1 MIHAV
6 SSQREPPSVRERRV
20 WLLVLIVAA
29 VIGMALRWQALDIG
43 QLSDD
48 FMQHAMIA
56 GLYPGEGYA
65 PFDLY
70 AFFRRGQSVA
80 DHVEQGTLPWFS
92 EPGFHGAVLR
102 PIASLLLWLDH
113 VLAPGQVRLWHF
125 HSLLWFGTT
134 LVTFGLAARRLL
146 PRWPAV
152 LAVAMLVCEAGFVSP
167 LGWLANRCV
176 LVAATFG
183 FAAIY
188 VHLEWRRPDPE
199 TPNWLRRRGPILEG
213 VLVLLSLGGG
223 EYALG
228 VFALLFGW
236 EVVVGSQEVGEELA
250 SGVRARMRVAA
261 RALLPS
267 LIPVVVYLVVHK
279 LFAYGTF
286 GADVYA
292 DPINHPLG
300 WLRWAKLRIPTLATA
315 ALWGVPAS
323 TLLVFRHPGGFWW
336 FERWPTDNPVDTY
349 ISHMWFGMF
358 GIALAMVLLLLA
370 RAGLHQDE
378 RRLVR
383 AMLLGG
389 GLGLLPISVAP
400 SHERLLIISQLAAC
414 VIICLATLACWRL
427 ATGQA
432 PQRATHARTRV
443 GHVLT
448 RLRAVAMLPLL
459 AAMLWLQTV
468 EDLRWS
474 DRYLEHLDA
483 LQASDVAAFT
493 EGDLLEQDLEGRD
506 VIVINGASQSV
517 AMYGPFV
524 LHANG
529 MPVPA
534 SWRSLALGGDHAIWA
549 FRTADNTLELAAIRG
564 AWLQTAGELFFR
576 RLEHHL
582 YAGDTFDY
590 PSLDIEIVSDIDGD
604 PTRVRFRFAHSLDD
618 PRYLFL
624 VSTKHGLMRWQV
636 PALWGSTVVPRP
648 AQPYVGT
655 REVMFAPPTQG
666 PKG

>member
-1 MIHAV
+1 M
-6 SSQREPPSVRERRV
+6 SSQRQPLSQRERRA
-20 WLLVLIVAA
+20 WLLALLVVA
-29 VIGMALRWQALDIG
+29 VIGMLLRWPALDIG

-48 FMQHAMIA
+48 YMQHAMIV
-56 GLYPGEGYA
+56 GLYPGDGYA

-80 DHVEQGTLPWFS
+80 EHVEQGTLPWFA
-92 EPGFHGAVLR
+92 EGEFHGAVLR
-102 PIASLLLWLDH
+102 PLASLLLWLDH
-113 VLAPGQVRLWHF
+113 VLAPGNVRLWHF
-125 HSLLWFGTT
+125 HSLLWFSATV
-134 LVTFGLAARRLL
+134 VTFGMAARRLL
-146 PRWPAV
+146 PRWPAA
-152 LAVAMLVCEAGFVSP
+152 LAVALIVCDSAFVSP

-176 LVAATFG
+176 LVAAVFG
-183 FAAIY
+183 FATIF
-188 VHLEWRRPDPE
+188 VHLEWRRPDPD
-199 TPNWLRRRGPILEG
+199 TPSWLRRRGPILEG
-213 VLVLLSLGGG
+213 VLMLLSLGGG

-236 EVVVGSQEVGEELA
+236 ELVVGSREA
-250 SGVRARMRVAA
+250 SGLRARLAVATG
-261 RALLPS
+261 ALLPS
-267 LIPVVVYLVVHK
+267 LIPVFVYLAVHK

-300 WLRWAKLRIPTLATA
+300 WLRWAKLRIPTLASA

-323 TLLVFRHPGGFWW
+323 TVTVFWHPAGALWL
-336 FERWPTDNPVDTY
+336 EQMPASNPVEAY
-349 ISHMWFGMF
+349 LSHMWFGMF
-358 GIALAMVLLLLA
+358 GIGLAIVLSLLA
-370 RAGLHQDE
+370 RAGLHEDE

-400 SHERLLIISQLAAC
+400 SHERLLIISELAAYTI
-414 VIICLATLACWRL
+414 VCLAVLACARL
-427 ATGQA
+427 LRGPA
-432 PQRATHARTRV
+432 
-443 GHVLT
+443 LT
-448 RLRAVAMLPLL
+448 RLRGAAMLPLL
-459 AAMLWLQTV
+459 AAMLWLQTI

-474 DRYLEHLDA
+474 NRYLEHLDG
-483 LQASDVAAFT
+483 LSASDAAAFT

-506 VIVINGASQSV
+506 VIVLNGASQSV

-534 SWRSLALGGDHAIWA
+534 SWRSLALGGDHAIWV
-549 FRTADNTLELAAIRG
+549 FRTGDNTLELAAIRG

-582 YAGDTFDY
+582 HAGDSFDY
-590 PSLDIEIVSDIDGD
+590 PTLDIEILEDTDGD
-604 PTRVRFRFAHSLDD
+604 PTRVRFRFARSLDD

-624 VSTKHGLMRWQV
+624 ISTKHGLMRWQMLPV
-636 PALWGSTVVPRP
+636 WGSTVIPRP
-648 AQPYVGT
+648 AQPHVGT
-655 REVMFAPPTQG
+655 REVIFIPPSQG
-666 PKG
+666 PK

>member
-1 MIHAV
+1 M
-6 SSQREPPSVRERRV
+6 SSPSPREGLGGREPLSRRERRA
-20 WLLVLIVAA
+20 WLLALLVAA
-29 VIGMALRWQALDIG
+29 IVGMILRWPALQIG

-48 FMQHAMIA
+48 YMQHAMIA
-56 GLYPGEGYA
+56 GLYPGDGYA

-70 AFFRRGQSVA
+70 AFFRRGDSVA
-80 DHVEQGTLPWFS
+80 AHVEQGTLPWFA
-92 EPGFHGAVLR
+92 ETKFHGAVLR
-102 PIASLLLWLDH
+102 PLASLLLWLDH
-113 VLAPGQVRLWHF
+113 VVAPGHVRLWHF
-125 HSLLWFGTT
+125 HSLLWFGATV
-134 LVTFGLAARRLL
+134 VTFGMAARRLL

-152 LAVAMLVCEAGFVSP
+152 LAVALIVCESAFVSP

-176 LVAATFG
+176 LVAAAFG
-183 FAAIY
+183 FATIF

-199 TPNWLRRRGPILEG
+199 TPSWLRRRGPILEG
-213 VLVLLSLGGG
+213 VLMLLSLGGG

-236 EVVVGSQEVGEELA
+236 EVVVGSREAL
-250 SGVRARMRVAA
+250 GVRARLLVAA
-261 RALLPS
+261 RALLPT
-267 LIPVVVYLVVHK
+267 LIPVFVYLVVHK

-323 TLLVFRHPGGFWW
+323 TLTIFWHPGGMWW
-336 FERWPTDNPVDTY
+336 FELWPAHNPVEAY
-349 ISHMWFGMF
+349 LGHMWLGVFGV
-358 GIALAMVLLLLA
+358 GVVAVLLLLA
-370 RAGLHQDE
+370 RAGLREDE

-389 GLGLLPISVAP
+389 ALGLLPISVAP

-414 VIICLATLACWRL
+414 TIIALAVLGCWRML
-427 ATGQA
+427 RGQG
-432 PQRATHARTRV
+432 R
-443 GHVLT
+443 T
-448 RLRAVAMLPLL
+448 RLRGAAMLPLL
-459 AAMLWLQTV
+459 GAMLYLQTV
-468 EDLRWS
+468 EDVRWNS
-474 DRYLEHLDA
+474 RYLEHLDA
-483 LQASDVAAFT
+483 LQASDAAAFT

-506 VIVINGASQSV
+506 VIVLNGASQSV

-549 FRTADNTLELAAIRG
+549 FRRSDNTLELAAIDG

-582 YAGDTFDY
+582 NAGDTFDY
-590 PSLDIEIVSDIDGD
+590 PTLDIKIISDTDGD

-624 VSTKHGLMRWQV
+624 ISTKQGLMRWQV
-636 PALWGSTVVPRP
+636 PPLWGSTVVPRP
-648 AQPYVGT
+648 AQPYVGN
-655 REVMFAPPTQG
+655 REVMFIPPTQG

>member
-1 MIHAV
+1 MAT
-6 SSQREPPSVRERRV
+6 SPREPMSRRERRV
-20 WLLVLIVAA
+20 WLLALSIVA
-29 VIGMALRWQALDIG
+29 VIGMALRWEAVAIG

-48 FMQHAMIA
+48 YMQHAMIA
-56 GLYPGEGYA
+56 GLYPGDGYA

-70 AFFRRGQSVA
+70 AFFRSGQSVA
-80 DHVEQGTLPWFS
+80 EHVEQGTLPWFA
-92 EPGFHGAVLR
+92 EPAFHGAVLR
-102 PIASLLLWLDH
+102 PLASLLLWLDH

-125 HSLLWFGTT
+125 HSLLWFAAT
-134 LVTFGLAARRLL
+134 LVSFGMAARRLL

-176 LVAATFG
+176 LVAAAFG
-183 FAAIY
+183 FAAIF
-188 VHLEWRRPDPE
+188 VHIEWRRPDPE
-199 TPNWLRRRGPILEG
+199 TPNWLRRRGPIIEAA
-213 VLVLLSLGGG
+213 LVLLSLGGG

-236 EVVVGSQEVGEELA
+236 ELMVGSHEA
-250 SGVRARMRVAA
+250 SGWRARSRVAM

-267 LIPVVVYLVVHK
+267 LIPVVVYLAVHK
-279 LFAYGTF
+279 LSAYGTF

-323 TLLVFRHPGGFWW
+323 TLLVFRHPGGIWW
-336 FERWPTDNPVDTY
+336 FARWPTDNPVDTY

-358 GIALAMVLLLLA
+358 GIGLAAVLLLLA

-400 SHERLLIISQLAAC
+400 SHERLLIVSQLAAC
-414 VIICLATLACWRL
+414 TIVCLATLACVRL
-427 ATGQA
+427 LLGRA
-432 PQRATHARTRV
+432 PQQPPR
-443 GHVLT
+443 VLT
-448 RLRAVAMLPLL
+448 RLGGAAMLPLL
-459 AAMLWLQTV
+459 AVLLSLQTV
-468 EDLRWS
+468 ADLRWS
-474 DRYLEHLDA
+474 DVYLEHLDA
-483 LQASDVAAFT
+483 LQASDAAAFT
-493 EGDLLEQDLEGRD
+493 EGNLLEQELEGRD
-506 VIVINGASQSV
+506 VIVLNGASQSV

-529 MPVPA
+529 MPVPN
-534 SWRSLALGGDHAIWA
+534 SWRSLALGGDHAIWV
-549 FRTADNTLELAAIRG
+549 FRTADDTLELAAIRG

-582 YAGDTFDY
+582 RAGDTFDY
-590 PSLDIEIVSDIDGD
+590 PTLDIEILSDTDGD

-624 VSTKHGLMRWQV
+624 VSTKQGLMRFEMPPV
-636 PALWGSTVVPRP
+636 WGSTVIPRP

-655 REVMFAPPTQG
+655 REVLFVPPTQG